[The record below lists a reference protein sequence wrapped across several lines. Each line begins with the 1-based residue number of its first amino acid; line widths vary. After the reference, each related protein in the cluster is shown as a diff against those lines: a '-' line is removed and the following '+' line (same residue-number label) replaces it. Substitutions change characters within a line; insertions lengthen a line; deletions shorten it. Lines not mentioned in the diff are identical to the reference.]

1 MKRLLIVGAG
11 NVGGYL
17 SYNISDFGDYDVL
30 GFLDDDKKKIGTV
43 VYGRKVL
50 GDVDSISNYIK
61 NEKLSV
67 VIGISSPQVKF
78 KIVKRLEEY
87 GVYFPNFIAKNVW
100 VSNNVNLGKGIIL
113 YPGVSINY
121 ESVIGDFVIM
131 NMNCAVG
138 HNCTVESYTTLA
150 PGVNLGGY
158 THIEESASIGI
169 GVSTIQK
176 VRVGKSSIVGGQS
189 MLVKNVTP
197 GSTVVGVPAKVIK

>member
-1 MKRLLIVGAG
+1 
-11 NVGGYL
+11 
-17 SYNISDFGDYDVL
+17 
-30 GFLDDDKKKIGTV
+30 
-43 VYGRKVL
+43 
-50 GDVDSISNYIK
+50 
-61 NEKLSV
+61 
-67 VIGISSPQVKF
+67 VKF